1 MFVQGKLL
9 EFHSWVDTDRRT
21 STENI
26 FGERI
31 NEDERRIKW
40 SIVEIELLQCAFI
53 TRDIWNTYSF
63 NVSIAPQHDQIHKN
77 FNGKCWK
84 PLKIYY
90 NIYCKRLGTVNF
102 FELFQLVLNARKKFS
117 FSAIK
122 MRSIFQLRLKK
133 YKTEV
138 IDSSIK
144 VPILIQVF
152 QECFIVSISLLKCL
166 LISLRLQKFVL
177 GIGNGKAAVGG
188 LIV

>member
-1 MFVQGKLL
+1 MVHCG
-9 EFHSWVDTDRRT
+9 DRT
-21 STENI
+21 VTM
-26 FGERI
+26 RI
-31 NEDERRIKW
+31 
-40 SIVEIELLQCAFI
+40 I

-102 FELFQLVLNARKKFS
+102 LELFQLVLNARKKFS